1 MRKYIRGI
9 MRYNAS
15 LEDGKTT
22 RVFRYMWSQYMKK
35 KYGRS
40 DYGRRRLKLFKM
52 IGTGKSRA
60 AKRLARRVLW

>member
-35 KYGRS
+35 KYERS
-40 DYGRRRLKLFKM
+40 EYSRRRLKLFKAV
-52 IGTGKSRA
+52 GTGKSCA